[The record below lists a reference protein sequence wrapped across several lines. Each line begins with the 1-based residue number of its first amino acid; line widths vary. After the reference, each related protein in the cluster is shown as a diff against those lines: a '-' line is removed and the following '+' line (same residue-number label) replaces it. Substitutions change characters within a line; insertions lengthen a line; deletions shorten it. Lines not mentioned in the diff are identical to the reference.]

1 MGVQW
6 NFEGKRAIVTGGS
19 RGIGREMVK
28 LLSQAGAEVMFTY
41 RSSREAAISLEREC
55 APHGPLVRAV
65 PCNHAEEDEICRFRD
80 VIAEEWDDR
89 LDYVVNNVGITADN
103 PMFRMTSAQW
113 NSVLNTNLTSIFTMT
128 QGLIRALSTAQGSV
142 VNMTSVAGLTGAAG
156 QVNYSAA
163 KAGIIGLTKAMA
175 KETAGL
181 GVRVNAVAPGYVA
194 TDMFGHMP
202 EAKQKRAQQA
212 VPMRR
217 LGQPAEAAAAAA
229 FLLSDAASYI
239 TGHVLVVDG
248 GLTLS

>member
-1 MGVQW
+1 
-6 NFEGKRAIVTGGS
+6 
-19 RGIGREMVK
+19 MVK

-41 RSSREAAISLEREC
+41 RSSGEAAVSLEREC
-55 APHGPLVRAV
+55 APLGPLVRAV
-65 PCNHAEEDEICRFRD
+65 PCNHAVEDEIRRFRD

-113 NSVLNTNLTSIFTMT
+113 HSVLNTNLTSIFTMT
-128 QGLIRALSTAQGSV
+128 QGLIRVLSAAQGSV
-142 VNMTSVAGLTGAAG
+142 VNMTSVSGLTGAAG

-181 GVRVNAVAPGYVA
+181 GVRVNAIAPGYVA
-194 TDMFGHMP
+194 TDMFGQMP